1 MGGTISKTVTQ
12 VLSFSNE
19 SVLDWQVAWEDV
31 KVHATNSQIFI
42 DAKSYDSLQV
52 THQLLMTSSGV
63 ACDIPAWYYLSFL
76 SVRHTR
82 RVMPGSTLSML
93 DSTRKLAKVNMAR
106 GSFLPRF
113 IFQIVKPDSTPWY
126 FALRCHS
133 VMQVELQFLVL
144 PEEVQATFSRSAGIL
159 TLVLP
164 IIPYVDFHTG
174 RGTKNFCQRK
184 PSNWNEKVNTSC
196 PNCIGVLKT
205 MC

>member
-1 MGGTISKTVTQ
+1 
-12 VLSFSNE
+12 
-19 SVLDWQVAWEDV
+19 
-31 KVHATNSQIFI
+31 
-42 DAKSYDSLQV
+42 
-52 THQLLMTSSGV
+52 
-63 ACDIPAWYYLSFL
+63 
-76 SVRHTR
+76 
-82 RVMPGSTLSML
+82 MPGSTLSML

-196 PNCIGVLKT
+196 PNCIGVLKN